1 MPTVTISFAGLSG
14 PSGASFDPAVT
25 TTVAAFLNAN
35 PTVPI
40 SISTTGL
47 TADNLT
53 SLGLLSLGGDT
64 VWRIANA
71 GGLDSATLSKVGGGF
86 SSSLSLA
93 ANSFTF
99 VRASTAGTYQL
110 TTGGGTFTKASG
122 PQIVSTIAPLLATDS
137 YFITGSDFNDTLTGG
152 TGADT
157 LIGGNGSDT
166 LNGGAGTDTLIGGNG
181 NDSLDGGTQQDSL
194 IGGDGNDILLG
205 RGGNDTL
212 IGGLGNDTLTGN
224 NDADRFVYNN
234 PNEGGD
240 SITDFGQGADAIVL
254 SSSGFGGLTTIGT
267 TLTPSLFS
275 ATENGTAKI
284 IYSVVGGVG
293 TLSFDQDLGNSGSL
307 VTIANIAGFGAA
319 TLGAGNIQV
328 IA

>member
-166 LNGGAGTDTLIGGNG
+166 LIGGDGNDSLSGGNGTDTLIGGV
-181 NDSLDGGTQQDSL
+181 
-194 IGGDGNDILLG
+194 
-205 RGGNDTL
+205 GNDTL
-212 IGGLGNDTLTGN
+212 IGGAG
-224 NDADRFVYNN
+224 ADRFAYTANN
-234 PNEGGD
+234 QGVD
-240 SITDFGQGADAIVL
+240 TITDFNPASGEDIINVTR
-254 SSSGFGGLTTIGT
+254 SGFGGAAAL
-267 TLTPSLFS
+267 PSL
-275 ATENGTAKI
+275 
-284 IYSVVGGVG
+284 G
-293 TLSFDQDLGNSGSL
+293 TLSATRFLSGAGATSAVTAAQRFIYNTTDGALRFDQDGNLGAFAP
-307 VTIANIAGFGAA
+307 IRIA
-319 TLGAGNIQV
+319 TLSNLAAITNTNIV
-328 IA
+328 IV